1 MKFDLN
7 MTGDSMELKGVQAII
22 YDNNGELFFLIL
34 RRVEGWRGWEF
45 PKTIIREGET
55 EEQAVQ
61 RLMDQQVGVN
71 HSKVVRKL
79 NSTQAFQD
87 GQDTHVFQ
95 FYLVNASMNIPVKHY
110 ADAKKHDNY
119 LWAMLDNVKSKL
131 TWEPEK
137 IALKES
143 LDIIKQVEAR

>member
-1 MKFDLN
+1 M
-7 MTGDSMELKGVQAII
+7 MEIKGVQVIT

-34 RRVEGWRGWEF
+34 RRVEGWHGWEF
-45 PKTIIREGET
+45 PKTLLKEHET
-55 EEQAVQ
+55 EEQAVA
-61 RLMDQQVGVN
+61 RLMDDQVGI
-71 HSKVVRKL
+71 SKSKLIRKL

-95 FYLVNASMNIPVKHY
+95 LYLINASMNIPVKHY

-119 LWAMLDNVKSKL
+119 LWAMRESVQAKL

-137 IALKES
+137 VALKEAIE
-143 LDIIKQVEAR
+143 IIKEVEDL

>member
-1 MKFDLN
+1 VKFDLN

>member
-1 MKFDLN
+1 
-7 MTGDSMELKGVQAII
+7 MTGDSMELKGVQVII
-22 YDNNGELFFLIL
+22 YDNNGEMFFLIL
-34 RRVEGWRGWEF
+34 RRIEGWKGWEF
-45 PKTIIREGET
+45 PKTMIRERET

-61 RLMDQQVGVN
+61 RLMDQQVGVS
-71 HSKVVRKL
+71 HSKIVRKL

-95 FYLVNASMNIPVKHY
+95 FYLINASMNIPVKHY

-119 LWAMLDNVKSKL
+119 LWAMLDNVKTKL

-137 IALKES
+137 IALKEAVG
-143 LDIIKQVEAR
+143 IIQEVESGK

>member
-1 MKFDLN
+1 
-7 MTGDSMELKGVQAII
+7 MELKGVQAII
-22 YDNNGELFFLIL
+22 YDENGELFFLIL
-34 RRVEGWRGWEF
+34 RRIEGWRGWEF
-45 PKTIIREGET
+45 PKILMNEGET
-55 EEQAVQ
+55 EEQTLQ
-61 RLMDQQVGVN
+61 RLLDQHVGIS
-71 HSKVVRKL
+71 HSKVIRKL

-95 FYLVNASMNIPVKHY
+95 FYLINASMNIPVKHY

-137 IALKES
+137 VALKETV
-143 LDIIKQVEAR
+143 DVIRDVEEEK

>member
-1 MKFDLN
+1 M
-7 MTGDSMELKGVQAII
+7 GDSMELKGVQVII
-22 YDNNGELFFLIL
+22 YDNNGEMFFLIL
-34 RRVEGWRGWEF
+34 RRIEGWKGWEF
-45 PKTIIREGET
+45 PKTMIHQGET

-71 HSKVVRKL
+71 HSKMVRKL

-95 FYLVNASMNIPVKHY
+95 FYLINASMNIPVKHY

-137 IALKES
+137 IALKEAVG
-143 LDIIKQVEAR
+143 IIQEVESGK